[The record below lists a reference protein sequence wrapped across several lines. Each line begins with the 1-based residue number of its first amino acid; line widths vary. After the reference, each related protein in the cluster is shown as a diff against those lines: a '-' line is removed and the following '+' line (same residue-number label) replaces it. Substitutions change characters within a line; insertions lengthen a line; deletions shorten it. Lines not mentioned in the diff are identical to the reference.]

1 MDSSTVIFVATL
13 AIAFIF
19 LRWLIAP
26 IPQSNE
32 FNIAEAAGNTSTG
45 QESNNSS
52 NASNTGNA
60 RSRRRPVTD
69 SMVEVVQTIAPG
81 LTRDQIVFDLSN
93 TGSVELTINRYMEL
107 GNLPYPPNSARG
119 TNSAS
124 SNEIHSQSQSQASS
138 RSATE
143 ATMESNSSPSPSS
156 KSIPKKS
163 INLLEKYNIKEEDLA
178 VGDSTSSSWEADK
191 SERSVSLHRRK
202 QEMIVAARRRLE
214 ALLKN
219 ELDLSQ

>member
-143 ATMESNSSPSPSS
+143 ATMESNSSP
-156 KSIPKKS
+156 K
-163 INLLEKYNIKEEDLA
+163 EDLA

-214 ALLKN
+214 ASLKN